1 MMINRINLK
10 KLLPYIEEGAIL
22 LTPNLRIRDAIVCQ
36 YLNETKTGVAPTP
49 EVYPVDVFIQ
59 DHWKIH
65 ARRSA
70 ESNSNLSLISSQE
83 ELLIWDHVLE
93 TCLLSESLLN
103 TEETAN
109 TIAHSYRMGKQWL
122 DNEIFNQEVTKK
134 SDIKDVAVFS
144 EWIELFR
151 KYCNQHRVI
160 NLVDATQILT
170 EVILKNGLETSL
182 KRIVLVNFFNPPPLY
197 RKLFTALPNLKEV
210 FTNTID
216 NEMKS
221 QVALKTKLTFQ
232 SQDSESNHCALWV
245 KKILTKKPN
254 AHIGILAAD
263 KPNSREKLELALKD
277 ALTPL
282 NFFPNV
288 IHESLFNTSGNTENL
303 LDSGLIYDAFLILN
317 LGADQYNTVDII
329 RLLQSPFINLDHAE
343 ESDAEKEDCILLAG
357 SLKQRTGP
365 IISSRELFYLI
376 KTESTSSELAAIL
389 VSIRTEIRKANL
401 QSAPLQ
407 WRSVFTKALES
418 FGWPGKIQSSIEYS
432 QHEQWLNL
440 LNTFDSSAASLSKLN
455 YSSALKRLTLLAKR
469 TLQRNLFNSSL
480 QISYFSLDE
489 AVGLEF
495 DYLWMLGIDDQHWPE
510 PANPSPFLPYKLQK
524 QYKIPGSH
532 SEIQLNSASTTFEIL
547 LSSTAVEARASYYL
561 SDGEQEF
568 RPSNFLQTFRSEIR
582 DNETSRPLG
591 NEILSQ
597 VGSIPI
603 ERTFNK
609 DHPVAPEELIKGGSA
624 IISHQSSCPF
634 KAFAM
639 NRLNLNPESF
649 NEGGISKIAKGNA
662 CHIALEQLFTKILS
676 NKELHSIS
684 DEQLATHIDNS
695 ATKAV
700 EFLIQAHGDLLTPKI
715 QKIEHRR
722 IAILLEEF
730 SKVEKQRSDFE
741 VIDQERSLSVD
752 FGNLT
757 LRVRVDRID
766 RLQSG
771 DIALIDYKTGKQT
784 ISPKKWHDERP
795 EDMQLPLY
803 YYIADSNHLGSI
815 STLVIASINSEKL
828 GYSGITST
836 DHFSKQV
843 KPLRNGS
850 DANSA
855 WQELTT
861 NWKENIN
868 SLALEFKQGVCHVA
882 PVNPL
887 TTCNY
892 CGLQSICRI
901 QELTTAEQN
910 PSKEDDL

>member
-1 MMINRINLK
+1 MD
-10 KLLPYIEEGAIL
+10 EGATL

-59 DHWKIH
+59 DLWKIH

-70 ESNSNLSLISSQE
+70 GSSSNLNLISSQE

-93 TCLLSESLLN
+93 SSLLSESLLN

-109 TIAHSYRMGKQWL
+109 SIAHSYRMGKQWL

-144 EWIELFR
+144 EWIELFQ

-170 EVILKNGLETSL
+170 EVILKNELETSL
-182 KRIVLVNFFNPPPLY
+182 KRVVLVNFFNPPPLY
-197 RKLFTALPNLKEV
+197 RKLFTALPNVKEV

-216 NEMKS
+216 NEMKP

-245 KKILTKKPN
+245 KKILTKKTN

-277 ALTPL
+277 VLTPL

-365 IISSRELFYLI
+365 IISRRELFYLI
-376 KTESTSSELAAIL
+376 KTKSTSSELAAIL

-407 WRSVFTKALES
+407 WSSVFTRALES

-440 LNTFDSSAASLSKLN
+440 LNTFNLSAASLSKLN
-455 YSSALKRLTLLAKR
+455 YSSALKRLRLLAKR

-480 QISYFSLDE
+480 QISYLSLDE
-489 AVGLEF
+489 AIGLEF

-532 SEIQLNSASTTFEIL
+532 SEIQLTSASKTFEIL

-568 RPSNFLQTFRSEIR
+568 RPSNFLQTFRSESR

-603 ERTFNK
+603 ERIFNK
-609 DHPVAPEELIKGGSA
+609 DHPGTRRGDKRG
-624 IISHQSSCPF
+624 
-634 KAFAM
+634 
-639 NRLNLNPESF
+639 
-649 NEGGISKIAKGNA
+649 
-662 CHIALEQLFTKILS
+662 LS
-676 NKELHSIS
+676 NH
-684 DEQLATHIDNS
+684 
-695 ATKAV
+695 
-700 EFLIQAHGDLLTPKI
+700 
-715 QKIEHRR
+715 
-722 IAILLEEF
+722 
-730 SKVEKQRSDFE
+730 
-741 VIDQERSLSVD
+741 
-752 FGNLT
+752 
-757 LRVRVDRID
+757 
-766 RLQSG
+766 
-771 DIALIDYKTGKQT
+771 
-784 ISPKKWHDERP
+784 
-795 EDMQLPLY
+795 
-803 YYIADSNHLGSI
+803 
-815 STLVIASINSEKL
+815 
-828 GYSGITST
+828 
-836 DHFSKQV
+836 
-843 KPLRNGS
+843 
-850 DANSA
+850 
-855 WQELTT
+855 
-861 NWKENIN
+861 
-868 SLALEFKQGVCHVA
+868 
-882 PVNPL
+882 
-887 TTCNY
+887 
-892 CGLQSICRI
+892 
-901 QELTTAEQN
+901 
-910 PSKEDDL
+910 